1 MTSTRRRILPVA
13 TALLLAFVLGAPAA
27 AQDGPQVFDV
37 VISFDTSS
45 EAWSFS
51 LDPVV
56 VEQGRG
62 DRIVFSAPG
71 VDSWS
76 VSFPEGSAT
85 PFQNRVI
92 QGNGRQSR
100 NVPVLP
106 EAAAGTYKYDVSV
119 TVGGRTYTVDPE
131 IVVRPRRGG

>member
-1 MTSTRRRILPVA
+1 MRVRSLSLHLARALVAGLCLA
-13 TALLLAFVLGAPAA
+13 TAAA
-27 AQDGPQVFDV
+27 AQDGPQVFNV
-37 VISFDTSS
+37 VISFDTST
-45 EAWSFS
+45 ETMSFS

-71 VDSWS
+71 VESWE
-76 VSFPEGSAT
+76 VSFAEGSRT

-92 QGNGRQSR
+92 SGNGRQSR

-106 EAAAGTYKYDVSV
+106 NAEPGTYKYDVSV
-119 TVGGRTYTVDPE
+119 TVGGQSYTVDPE
-131 IVVRPRRGG
+131 IVVRPRRQD

>member
-1 MTSTRRRILPVA
+1 MKRARKATQTLVVA
-13 TALLLAFVLGAPAA
+13 LIAALATLAPAT

-37 VISFDTSS
+37 VISFDASAGTL
-45 EAWSFS
+45 SFS

-71 VDSWS
+71 VESWR
-76 VSFPEGSAT
+76 VSFAEESRT
-85 PFQNRVI
+85 PFRNRVI
-92 QGNGRQSR
+92 EGNGRQSR
-100 NVPVLP
+100 NVPILP
-106 EAAAGTYKYDVSV
+106 EAAPGTYKYDVSV
-119 TVGGRTYTVDPE
+119 TVGGETYTVDPE

>member
-1 MTSTRRRILPVA
+1 MKPANLLRFPLVL
-13 TALLLAFVLGAPAA
+13 ALVLGASTPALLT

-37 VISFDTSS
+37 VISFDVSTGTM
-45 EAWSFS
+45 SFS

-71 VDSWS
+71 VESWR
-76 VSFPEGSAT
+76 VSFAEGSAT

-92 QGNGRQSR
+92 QGNGQQSR
-100 NVPVLP
+100 NVPILP
-106 EAAAGTYKYDVSV
+106 NAAPGTYKYDVSV
-119 TVGGRTYTVDPE
+119 TVGGETHTVDPE